1 MLTRYF
7 NDDNRKILLLR
18 HGELDTGNRKVYVG
32 QANVPLNATG
42 VSRAHSWGKIM
53 QNFNIG
59 KIISSDLKR
68 CAETA
73 QIIAAKLKLTV
84 EMDKSWREISFGQ
97 WDGRSFEE
105 VQQEY
110 PEMVANRHTDFLHMR
125 PPQGENFLDLEER
138 VVRAFETLLTQETDG
153 NLLVVTHA
161 GVMRT
166 LLAHLMGLPAE
177 NIFHIFQDFA
187 CLNIIDVKDGQ
198 FKHVRAINLVN

>member
-7 NDDNRKILLLR
+7 NDDSRKILLLR
-18 HGELDTGNRKVYVG
+18 HGELDTGGRKFYMG
-32 QANVPLNATG
+32 QANIPLNAIG

-53 QNFNIG
+53 QNLHIG

-73 QIIAAKLKLTV
+73 QIIAAKLNLKV
-84 EMDKSWREISFGQ
+84 EHDKNWREISFGL
-97 WDGRSFEE
+97 WDGRDFEE
-105 VQQEY
+105 VQQKY
-110 PEMVANRHTDFLHMR
+110 PEMVAQRYDDFLNMR
-125 PPQGENFLDLEER
+125 PPGGENFLDLEKR
-138 VVRAFETLLTQETDG
+138 VVRAFETLLTREHDG

-187 CLNIIDVKDGQ
+187 CLNIIDINDGQ
-198 FKHVRAINLVN
+198 FRHVRAVNLVN